1 MLRLAETVDNINQL
15 QDMWEKFLASLVAFL
30 PRLLSAGLILL
41 IAFFATRL
49 LTRPINALLKRTRL
63 DAVAVKYIHR
73 CNKITI
79 WALALIMAFDKLGF
93 PVSSLLAVLAA
104 VGAAVAL
111 AIKDNLSNLA
121 SGIVLL
127 FTKPFKAGDYIEVDG
142 AAGTI
147 REIELV
153 HTYLDTIGNTR
164 IAIPNS
170 KMMNANI
177 TNYSAYETRRN
188 DLVFSISYGDDLLK
202 AKALLQELADQHPMI
217 LKDPPPVVY
226 VKEHAASSVQLL
238 LRFWCQNSE
247 YWDLQFD
254 LMEQVKLLFDK
265 NGVSIPFNQLDVHLD
280 PAPMLEKDNNP
291 VSEALGKKKS

>member
-1 MLRLAETVDNINQL
+1 MLRLAETVDNINHL

-63 DAVAVKYIHR
+63 DAVAVKYLHR
-73 CNKITI
+73 CNKIII

-226 VKEHAASSVQLL
+226 VKEHASSSVQLL
-238 LRFWCQNSE
+238 LRFWCRNSE

-280 PAPMLEKDNNP
+280 PAPMLEKGST
-291 VSEALGKKKS
+291 SETGAKTTDH